1 MKTVVYQSFR
11 SEQVP
16 QWVSH
21 CMESVWA
28 WAKEQGFDYRFIG
41 DEIFDLAPGWYR
53 EKARKRIP
61 VMTDLGR
68 LLLARQFLE
77 EGYERTVWLDAD
89 LLVFDAE
96 GLEIDVADE
105 FAFGREVWVQKDGK
119 GRLKAYRNVHNA
131 LCVFTAG
138 NSFLDFYIHA
148 CLSIIRRME
157 GEMVPQI
164 VGPKL
169 LTSLHNTVGFQL
181 VEEVGMISPLVLS
194 DLVKGGGEALD
205 ILRQEQPTLK
215 AANLSASLSEK
226 ETDGVPVTEAMLEAA
241 IDRLQACNSFKR

>member
-11 SEQVP
+11 TEQVP
-16 QWVSH
+16 PWVAR
-21 CMESVWA
+21 CMGSVRSWA
-28 WAKEQGFDYRFIG
+28 EGRGFDYRFIG
-41 DEIFDLAPGWYR
+41 DEIFDLVPDWYR
-53 EKARKRIP
+53 EKARNRIP

-77 EGYERTVWLDAD
+77 GGYERAIWFDAD
-89 LLVFDAE
+89 VLAFDPE
-96 GLEIDVADE
+96 GLDIDVSEE

-131 LCVFTAG
+131 LCVFAIG

-157 GEMVPQI
+157 GQMVPQI

-181 VEEVGMISPLVLS
+181 IEEVGMISPLVLS
-194 DLVKGGGEALD
+194 DLAQGEGEALD
-205 ILRQEQPTLK
+205 LLRQEQPALK

-226 ETDGVPVTEAMLEAA
+226 ETDGISVTETMLEAA
-241 IDRLQACNSFKR
+241 IDRLQAHKQL